1 MGEGRR
7 GRTAYQIS
15 AAMSHR
21 FRCREVLFLVS
32 AIAIMSRVSRAA
44 SRLRF
49 FASRNPSQPHLARQS
64 PAFLYQSTLR
74 ERHTI
79 AQASPLLS
87 HPKERSAGAAY
98 HASVNQQ
105 LVERRNE
112 IHRQKRQARQ
122 KSLDAD
128 RERNLK
134 LRHIFRES
142 STSSDG
148 VPPMFAVK
156 VVACPTLRSELKM
169 NGREKR
175 GRMFVE
181 RPQGEANAQE
191 YACNSAKA
199 LRKTIH
205 EFFRRLKKGQ
215 YILSASLPTL
225 DEEGNVLTHEDPAIM
240 DGVPNNHTLFGTL
253 PLESDSDVQ
262 RAFAEADDFF
272 FKHRSLNETSALK
285 RPTIVLHV
293 TKDPDAPLPP
303 PPPPYLEHMADPR
316 ASPTMTMLSFYAFPP
331 GGIPDADATAD
342 SLRRLWRPFGALGRI
357 YVAQEGVNAQMA
369 IPSNV
374 LDNFLDC
381 CTLPDE
387 KGGKLSDVLGPYM
400 ENGINVDP
408 MPVDMAEFRSN
419 PAFKNL
425 HVRVRSQIVADGFE
439 TPLDWQSAGYD
450 MPPLEWHQKI
460 KESKMANET
469 GQSNSLPIVLD
480 CRNDY
485 ETQVGKFDL
494 AEPLGTTNFRDSWE
508 VLKNRLKDTPKDAPI
523 MSECKHVLI

>member
-1 MGEGRR
+1 
-7 GRTAYQIS
+7 
-15 AAMSHR
+15 MSYR
-21 FRCREVLFLVS
+21 FRYREVLFLVS
-32 AIAIMSRVSRAA
+32 AIATMSSAA
-44 SRLRF
+44 SRLAR
-49 FASRNPSQPHLARQS
+49 FASAQSVYTFDRLSRQS
-64 PAFLYQSTLR
+64 PAFLHQSTSR
-74 ERHTI
+74 QRHAI
-79 AQASPLLS
+79 AQASPPLLS
-87 HPKERSAGAAY
+87 HPKERPTAPTGAAY

-134 LRHIFRES
+134 LRQIFRES

-156 VVACPTLRSELKM
+156 VVTCPTLRSELKM

-181 RPQGEANAQE
+181 RPQGEEDSQD
-191 YACNSAKA
+191 YACGSVKA

-225 DEEGNVLTHEDPAIM
+225 DEEGNVLTHDDVSEE
-240 DGVPNNHTLFGTL
+240 NHTLFGTL
-253 PLESDSDVQ
+253 PLESDLDVQ
-262 RAFAEADDFF
+262 RAFAEAEDFF
-272 FKHRSLNETSALK
+272 FKHRSMNETTALK
-285 RPTIVLHV
+285 RPTIVLLV

-303 PPPPYLEHMADPR
+303 PPPPYLEGMEDPR
-316 ASPTMTMLSFYAFPP
+316 ASPTMTMLSFYAFPG

-357 YVAQEGVNAQMA
+357 YVAQEGINAQMA
-369 IPSNV
+369 VPSNV

-408 MPVDMAEFRSN
+408 VPVDMAEFRSN

-460 KESKMANET
+460 KESKRASET

-508 VLKNRLKDTPKDAPI
+508 VLKDRLKDTPKDAPI
-523 MSECKHVLI
+523 MSEYKHVLV

>member
-1 MGEGRR
+1 M
-7 GRTAYQIS
+7 
-15 AAMSHR
+15 
-21 FRCREVLFLVS
+21 L
-32 AIAIMSRVSRAA
+32 AIASMSRVSRAA

-49 FASRNPSQPHLARQS
+49 ASRNSIKPSQSDLARQS
-64 PAFLYQSTLR
+64 PAFLHRSTSR
-74 ERHTI
+74 KQHTI
-79 AQASPLLS
+79 AQASALLS

-105 LVERRNE
+105 LVKRRNE

-134 LRHIFRES
+134 LRQIFRES
-142 STSSDG
+142 STNSD

-181 RPQGEANAQE
+181 RPQEEANAHE
-191 YACNSAKA
+191 YACNSVKA

-240 DGVPNNHTLFGTL
+240 DDASSNHTLFGTF
-253 PLESDSDVQ
+253 PLESDLDVQ
-262 RAFAEADDFF
+262 RAFAEADEFF
-272 FKHRSLNETSALK
+272 FNHRSLNETSALK

-303 PPPPYLEHMADPR
+303 PPPPYLERMADPR

-331 GGIPDADATAD
+331 GGIPDAEATAD

-374 LDNFLDC
+374 LDNFLAC
-381 CTLPDE
+381 CTLTDE
-387 KGGKLSDVLGPYM
+387 EGGKLSNVLGTYM
-400 ENGINVDP
+400 ENGINIDP

-460 KESKMANET
+460 KESKLAIET

-508 VLKNRLKDTPKDAPI
+508 VLKDRLKDTPKDAPI
-523 MSECKHVLI
+523 MSEC